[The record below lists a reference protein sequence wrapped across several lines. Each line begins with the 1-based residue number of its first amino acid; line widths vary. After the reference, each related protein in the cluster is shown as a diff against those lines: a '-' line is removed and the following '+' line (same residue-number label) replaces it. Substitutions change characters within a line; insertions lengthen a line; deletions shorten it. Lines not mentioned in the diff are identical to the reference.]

1 MGWSESVIWWHLYPL
16 SFVDAE
22 REAVDDVQHRLPRLS
37 SWLDYGIG
45 LGANGLLLA
54 PVFASASHGYDT
66 LDHYRIDPRLGDDA
80 DFDAL
85 VVDCH
90 ARGIRICLDG
100 VFNHLAANHPIV
112 LRALAAGPG
121 TDDGRWIRWVET
133 YPRYFEGHARLVELD
148 LTQPVVADYVADVM
162 LTWLRRGVD
171 AWRLDAA
178 YAQGA
183 EVWTPILERVK
194 AEFEDSWVFAEVIH
208 GDYAEFVR
216 TSGVDSATQY
226 ELWHAIWDSLNDG
239 NFYSLDWTLQRHRAF
254 CEQFRP
260 QTFIGNHDVTRI
272 ATKLT
277 DPRHVSLATALL
289 LLLPGI
295 PSIYA
300 GDEQGFTGEKQD
312 HLHGDDAVRPPFP
325 ADPSGLLPFG
335 SDTLASYQELIGLRR
350 RHPWLVDAEL
360 ATSQLTNTFI
370 AISLS
375 SEGHS
380 LTLSL
385 NIGEEPVD
393 GVEPHSWSVIDT

>member
-1 MGWSESVIWWHLYPL
+1 M
-16 SFVDAE
+16 
-22 REAVDDVQHRLPRLS
+22 
-37 SWLDYGIG
+37 
-45 LGANGLLLA
+45 
-54 PVFASASHGYDT
+54 
-66 LDHYRIDPRLGDDA
+66 
-80 DFDAL
+80 
-85 VVDCH
+85 
-90 ARGIRICLDG
+90 
-100 VFNHLAANHPIV
+100 
-112 LRALAAGPG
+112 
-121 TDDGRWIRWVET
+121 
-133 YPRYFEGHARLVELD
+133 
-148 LTQPVVADYVADVM
+148 
-162 LTWLRRGVD
+162 
-171 AWRLDAA
+171 
-178 YAQGA
+178 
-183 EVWTPILERVK
+183 
-194 AEFEDSWVFAEVIH
+194 
-208 GDYAEFVR
+208 
-216 TSGVDSATQY
+216 
-226 ELWHAIWDSLNDG
+226 WHAIWDSLNDG

-393 GVEPHSWSVIDT
+393 GVEPHSWSVSL